1 MIIGSHVAMK
11 APKMLAGS
19 AKEAHSYDANAMMI
33 FTGAPQNTRRKDVSE
48 MNIPEGQRLLKL
60 YGIDHIIGH
69 APYIINLGNT
79 VKLQNLTFGISFMK
93 EEIKRCDALGIEA
106 LSFHPGAHLN
116 QGPEVAL
123 KQIGHALNE
132 IIEPNQ
138 KVSIAIETMAGK
150 GTEVGITFEQIAEI
164 FDNCQSN
171 DKLSVTM
178 DTCHM
183 SDAGYDVKNDF
194 DGVLNEF
201 DHIVGLDKLSVIH
214 LNDSK
219 NERGSHKDRHE
230 DIGFGTIG
238 FDALNYVAHHPQLEN
253 IPKIMET
260 PYVKRDENDKK
271 RIAPFKPEI
280 EMLRLNKFDPEM
292 KTKLIQANQK
302 S

>member
-48 MNIPEGQRLLKL
+48 MNIEEGQRLLKL

-69 APYIINLGNT
+69 APYIVNLGNT
-79 VKLQNLTFGISFMK
+79 VKPENLPFGISFMHD
-93 EEIKRCDALGIEA
+93 EIQRADALGIEA
-106 LSFHPGAHLN
+106 LSFHPGAHLK

-123 KQIGHALNE
+123 KQIAEALDE
-132 IIEPNQ
+132 AIDENQ

-150 GTEVGITFEQIAEI
+150 GTEVGINFEQLAMI
-164 FDNCQSN
+164 FDHCQHN

-183 SDAGYDVKNDF
+183 SDAGYNVKDDF

-201 DHIVGLDKLSVIH
+201 DHILGIDKISVIH

-219 NERGSHKDRHE
+219 NNQGSHKDRHE
-230 DIGFGTIG
+230 NIGFGTIG
-238 FDALNYVAHHPQLEN
+238 FDTLNYVAHHPQLEQV
-253 IPKIMET
+253 PKIMET
-260 PYVKRDENDKK
+260 PYVKKDENDKK
-271 RIAPFKPEI
+271 GVAPYKFEI
-280 EMLRLNKFDPEM
+280 EMLRNQKFDPEM
-292 KTKLIQANQK
+292 QNKLKK

>member
-19 AKEAHSYDANAMMI
+19 AKEAHSYGANAMMI

-48 MNIPEGQRLLKL
+48 MNIEEGQRLLKL

-69 APYIINLGNT
+69 APYIVNLGNT
-79 VKLQNLTFGISFMK
+79 VKPENLPFGISFMHD
-93 EEIKRCDALGIEA
+93 EIQRADALGIEA
-106 LSFHPGAHLN
+106 LSFHPGAHLK

-123 KQIGHALNE
+123 KQIAESLDKA
-132 IIEPNQ
+132 IDKNQ
-138 KVSIAIETMAGK
+138 KVNIAIETMAGK
-150 GTEVGITFEQIAEI
+150 GTEVGINFEQLAMI
-164 FDNCQSN
+164 FDHCQHN

-183 SDAGYDVKNDF
+183 SDAGYNVKDDF

-201 DHIVGLDKLSVIH
+201 DHILGVDKISVIH

-219 NERGSHKDRHE
+219 NDQGSHKDRHE
-230 DIGFGTIG
+230 NIGFGTIG
-238 FDALNYVAHHPQLEN
+238 FDTLNYVAHHPQLEQV
-253 IPKIMET
+253 PKIMET
-260 PYVKRDENDKK
+260 PYVKKDENDKK
-271 RIAPFKPEI
+271 GVAPYKLEI
-280 EMLRLNKFDPEM
+280 EMLRNQKFDPEM
-292 KTKLIQANQK
+292 QNKLKK

>member
-19 AKEAHSYDANAMMI
+19 AKEAHSYNANAMMI

-48 MNIPEGQRLLKL
+48 MNIEEGKRLLKL

-79 VKLQNLTFGISFMK
+79 VKPENLPFGISFMHD
-93 EEIKRCDALGIEA
+93 EIKRADALGIEA
-106 LSFHPGAHLN
+106 LSFHPGAHLK

-123 KQIGHALNE
+123 KQIGKALNE
-132 IIEPNQ
+132 AIDPNQ

-150 GTEVGITFEQIAEI
+150 GTEVGTSFEQIAEI
-164 FDNCQSN
+164 FDNCAQN

-183 SDAGYDVKNDF
+183 SDAGYDIKNDF
-194 DGVLNEF
+194 DGVLNQF
-201 DHIVGLDKLSVIH
+201 DHIIGLENLSVIH

-219 NERGSHKDRHE
+219 NEPGSHKDRHE
-230 DIGFGTIG
+230 NIGFGTIG
-238 FDALNYVAHHPQLEN
+238 FEALSYVANHPQLEN
-253 IPKIMET
+253 VPKIMET
-260 PYVKRDENDKK
+260 PYVKKDENDKK
-271 RIAPFKPEI
+271 GVAPYKLEI
-280 EMLRLNKFDPEM
+280 EMLRNNKFDPDM
-292 KTKLIQANQK
+292 KKKLVEG
-302 S
+302 

>member
-48 MNIPEGQRLLKL
+48 MNIEEGQRLLKL

-69 APYIINLGNT
+69 APYIVNLGNT
-79 VKLQNLTFGISFMK
+79 VKPENLPFGISFMHD
-93 EEIKRCDALGIEA
+93 EIKRADALGIEA
-106 LSFHPGAHLN
+106 LSFHPGAHLK

-123 KQIGHALNE
+123 KQIAEALDE
-132 IIEPNQ
+132 AIDENQ
-138 KVSIAIETMAGK
+138 KVTIALETMAGK
-150 GTEVGITFEQIAEI
+150 GTEVGINFEQLAMI
-164 FDNCQSN
+164 FDHCQHN

-183 SDAGYDVKNDF
+183 NDAGYNVKDDF

-201 DHIVGLDKLSVIH
+201 DHILGIDKISVIH

-219 NERGSHKDRHE
+219 NEQGSHKDRHE
-230 DIGFGTIG
+230 NIGFGTIG
-238 FDALNYVAHHPQLEN
+238 FDTLNYVAHHPQLEEV
-253 IPKIMET
+253 PKIMET
-260 PYVKRDENDKK
+260 PYVKKNEDDKK
-271 RIAPFKPEI
+271 GVAPYKLEI
-280 EMLRLNKFDPEM
+280 EMLRNQKFDPEM
-292 KTKLIQANQK
+292 QEKLKK

>member
-11 APKMLAGS
+11 APKMLVGS
-19 AKEAHSYDANAMMI
+19 AEEAHSYGANAMMI

-48 MNIPEGQRLLKL
+48 MNIEEGQRLLKL

-69 APYIINLGNT
+69 APYIVNLGNT
-79 VKLQNLTFGISFMK
+79 VKPENLPFGISFMHD
-93 EEIKRCDALGIEA
+93 EIQRADALGIEA
-106 LSFHPGAHLN
+106 LSFHPGAHLK

-123 KQIGHALNE
+123 KQIAEALDE
-132 IIEPNQ
+132 AIDENQ

-150 GTEVGITFEQIAEI
+150 GTEVGINFEQLAMI
-164 FDNCQSN
+164 FDHCQHN

-183 SDAGYDVKNDF
+183 SDAGYNVKDDF

-201 DHIVGLDKLSVIH
+201 DHILGIDKISVIH

-219 NERGSHKDRHE
+219 NDQGSHKDRHE
-230 DIGFGTIG
+230 NIGFGTIG
-238 FDALNYVAHHPQLEN
+238 FDTLNYVAHHPQLEQV
-253 IPKIMET
+253 PKIMET
-260 PYVKRDENDKK
+260 PYVKKDENDKK
-271 RIAPFKPEI
+271 GVAPYKFEI
-280 EMLRLNKFDPEM
+280 EMLRNQKFDPEM
-292 KTKLIQANQK
+292 QNKLKK

>member
-48 MNIPEGQRLLKL
+48 MNIDEGKRLLKL

-69 APYIINLGNT
+69 APYIVNLGNT
-79 VKLQNLTFGISFMK
+79 VKPQNLPFGISFMHD
-93 EEIKRCDALGIEA
+93 EIKRADALGIEA
-106 LSFHPGAHLN
+106 LSFHPGAHLK
-116 QGPEVAL
+116 QGPEIAL
-123 KQIGHALNE
+123 KQIAEALDE
-132 IIEPNQ
+132 AIDENQ
-138 KVSIAIETMAGK
+138 KVTIALETMAGK
-150 GTEVGITFEQIAEI
+150 GTEVGINFEQLAMI
-164 FDNCQSN
+164 FDHCQHN

-183 SDAGYDVKNDF
+183 NDAGYNVKDDF

-201 DHIVGLDKLSVIH
+201 DHILGIDKISVIH

-219 NERGSHKDRHE
+219 NEQGSHKDRHE
-230 DIGFGTIG
+230 NIGFGTIG
-238 FDALNYVAHHPQLEN
+238 FDALNYVAHHPQLEEV
-253 IPKIMET
+253 PKIMET
-260 PYVKRDENDKK
+260 PYVKKNEDDKK
-271 RIAPFKPEI
+271 GVAPYKLEI
-280 EMLRLNKFDPEM
+280 EMLRNQKFDPEM
-292 KTKLIQANQK
+292 QDKLTK